1 MHRGREGVVRTL
13 GLIAVIVR
21 VQQLFARNFVSAV
34 CNDLVHVHV
43 GLGAAAGLP
52 DREREVAAELTGAN
66 LFTDGGNQLC
76 LLLIQDAEAEVCESG
91 SFLQIGKGGDDLC
104 GDFFV
109 PDFKVLEA
117 ALCLC
122 APELICG
129 DLDFPHRIMFD
140 AVIH

>member
-1 MHRGREGVVRTL
+1 M
-13 GLIAVIVR
+13 
-21 VQQLFARNFVSAV
+21 QQLFARNFVSAV

-66 LFTDGGNQLC
+66 LFADRRDQLFF
-76 LLLIQDAEAEVCESG
+76 LLVQNAEAEVCESG
-91 SFLQIGKGGDDLC
+91 SFLQIGKGGDDFC

-117 ALCLC
+117 SLCLC